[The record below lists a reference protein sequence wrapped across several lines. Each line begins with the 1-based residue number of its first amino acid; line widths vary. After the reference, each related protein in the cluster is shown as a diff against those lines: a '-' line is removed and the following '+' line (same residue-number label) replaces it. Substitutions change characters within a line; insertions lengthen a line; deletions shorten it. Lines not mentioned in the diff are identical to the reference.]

1 MHAGGRQLASSKALW
16 PRNGTVSSA
25 ERMMGIYTT
34 GEPAL
39 GPVQRMYL
47 TADVARSILAA
58 RREGEG
64 KVTVSLDLNR
74 TRSVV
79 HITSTGVR
87 LPNGEELPLKKL
99 QWLLRRGLRVYAV
112 DKGRLVPV
120 ERRGRFYYKLMATE
134 SAPTLEI
141 SGIKMH
147 RTEGCCPY
155 AQAEA
160 IVRAVVRP
168 GNRVLDS
175 CGGLGYTAIWAAR
188 LGAERVVSI
197 EHDVDVLEMA
207 RQNPWSEE
215 YFFDSRIDVIPE
227 DVTTYLQAQP
237 SGSFDAIV
245 HDPPHISRAGE
256 LYGRDFYFE
265 LSRVLKATG
274 RMYHYVGEPYSR
286 KGQKGIHEGIAER
299 LTAVG
304 FEPRY
309 VEELAGFVCT
319 KRR

>member
-1 MHAGGRQLASSKALW
+1 MSSY
-16 PRNGTVSSA
+16 P
-25 ERMMGIYTT
+25 M

-39 GPVQRMYL
+39 GPSQRMYL
-47 TADVARSILAA
+47 TSDVARALLAA
-58 RREGEG
+58 RRHREN
-64 KVTVSLDLNR
+64 KVIVSLDLNR

-79 HITSTGVR
+79 HITPTSVR
-87 LPNGEELPLKKL
+87 LPDGADLALKKL
-99 QWLLRRGLRVYAV
+99 QSLLRKGLRVFLV
-112 DKGRLVPV
+112 DKGDTAPV
-120 ERRGRFYYKLMATE
+120 ERRGQFYYYKLMATE

-141 SGIKMH
+141 SGVKMH

-160 IVRAVVRP
+160 IVRTVVRA
-168 GNRVLDS
+168 GDRVLDS

-197 EHDVDVLEMA
+197 EHDLDVLEMA
-207 RQNPWSEE
+207 RLNPWSED

-227 DVTTYLQAQP
+227 DVTAYLGGQP
-237 SGSFDAIV
+237 SGSFDAVV

-265 LSRVLKATG
+265 LSRVLTATG
-274 RMYHYVGEPYSR
+274 KLYHYVGEPHSR
-286 KGQKGIHEGIAER
+286 RGQRGIHEGVAER
-299 LTAVG
+299 LTNVR
-304 FEPRY
+304 FEPTY
-309 VEELAGFVCT
+309 VKELTGFVCT

>member
-1 MHAGGRQLASSKALW
+1 MDNYPMGANGGA
-16 PRNGTVSSA
+16 V
-25 ERMMGIYTT
+25 
-34 GEPAL
+34 
-39 GPVQRMYL
+39 GPSQRMYL
-47 TADVARSILAA
+47 TSDVARVILAA
-58 RREGEG
+58 RRRRQA
-64 KVTVSLDLNR
+64 KAIVSLDLNR
-74 TRSVV
+74 TRAVV
-79 HITSTGVR
+79 HITPKSVR
-87 LPNGEELPLKKL
+87 LPDGTELDVKKV
-99 QWLLRRGLRVYAV
+99 QAIVRKGLRVYV
-112 DKGRLVPV
+112 VNDGTPTPV
-120 ERRGRFYYKLMATE
+120 ERQGTYYYKLMATE

-160 IVRAVVRP
+160 IVRTVVRA
-168 GNRVLDS
+168 GDKVLDS

-197 EHDVDVLEMA
+197 EHDLDVLEVA

-227 DVTTYLQAQP
+227 DVTGYLACQP
-237 SGSFDAIV
+237 SGCFDAIM

-265 LSRVLKATG
+265 MSRTLTATG
-274 RMYHYVGEPYSR
+274 RLYHYVGEPFTK
-286 KGQKGIHEGIAER
+286 KGHKDIHQGVAER
-299 LTAVG
+299 LANVG
-304 FEPRY
+304 FEPEY
-309 VEELAGFVCT
+309 VEQLAGFVCT

>member
-1 MHAGGRQLASSKALW
+1 MSSYEL
-16 PRNGTVSSA
+16 
-25 ERMMGIYTT
+25 

-39 GPVQRMYL
+39 GPSQRTYL
-47 TADVARSILAA
+47 TSGLARAILKA
-58 RREGEG
+58 RRLREA

-79 HITSTGVR
+79 HLLPESVR
-87 LPNGEELPLKKL
+87 FPDGSELSLKKL
-99 QWLLRRGLRVYAV
+99 RTVLRKGLRVY
-112 DKGRLVPV
+112 LVERGELIPI
-120 ERRGRFYYKLMATE
+120 ERRGNFYYKLMATD

-147 RTEGCCPY
+147 RSEGCCPY

-160 IVRAVVRP
+160 IVRTVVRP
-168 GNRVLDS
+168 GDRVLDS

-188 LGAERVVSI
+188 LGADRVVSI
-197 EHDVDVLEMA
+197 EHDLDVLEMA
-207 RQNPWSEE
+207 RLNPWSEE
-215 YFFDSRIDVIPE
+215 YFFDARIDVIPE
-227 DVTTYLQAQP
+227 DVTHFLAAEP

-245 HDPPHISRAGE
+245 HDPPHVSRAGE

-265 LSRVLKATG
+265 LSRVLTATG
-274 RMYHYVGEPYSR
+274 KLYHYVGEPFSRR
-286 KGQKGIHEGIAER
+286 KGKDIHGGISER
-299 LTAVG
+299 LANVG